1 LKLFPAEV
9 TSSTNASSSAATSS
23 KCAKS
28 GSTQEAPRTVTSW
41 PSPRTTCSGTT
52 SCFKIALF
60 QHPPFNSRLYSIE
73 NGTALSHSTYQ
84 MGETPVGVFP
94 GTRTSYLAAFGEV
107 GVDFDFGQPELDL
120 DTGSLFI
127 KETNFSTLLWP
138 VYVLRGDG
146 SVYSVNVP
154 LDKKY
159 QRHLSF
165 VFLWNLVPPLQNKS
179 DREGAHPQEYF
190 ARRCQGGSVRDHL
203 RQH

>member
-1 LKLFPAEV
+1 
-9 TSSTNASSSAATSS
+9 
-23 KCAKS
+23 
-28 GSTQEAPRTVTSW
+28 
-41 PSPRTTCSGTT
+41 
-52 SCFKIALF
+52 
-60 QHPPFNSRLYSIE
+60 
-73 NGTALSHSTYQ
+73 